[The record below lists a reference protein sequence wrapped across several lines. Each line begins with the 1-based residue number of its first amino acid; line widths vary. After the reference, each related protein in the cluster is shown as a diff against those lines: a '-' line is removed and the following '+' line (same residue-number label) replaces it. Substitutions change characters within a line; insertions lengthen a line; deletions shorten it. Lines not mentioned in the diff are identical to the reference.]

1 MLQLPPLIK
10 GLLQLRG
17 YSDPSV
23 VSEFLN
29 PQLANLPHP
38 SAMKGMADAIELVIE
53 AIVTNTPILIWGDY
67 DVDGTTATS
76 LLVNFFKK
84 LGVDVFWHIPN
95 RITEGYGLNVEYFKE
110 LPWKEGDPFV
120 FITVDCGISN
130 IDEIKEINKIGGR
143 VLVTDHHQL
152 PAQLPNCII
161 LNPSNPECGFT
172 TSTLSGVGVAFYLA
186 AGVRSVLIAQKTKL
200 NNHGTVPNLKSFLG
214 FVALGTIADV
224 VNLSPVNRI
233 LVRAGIETFTEPV
246 FCGLE
251 ALLHSCEINSGDVST
266 DDIGFNI
273 APTINAAGR
282 YGVGRKVVELLTEEE
297 PKKALKL
304 ALELKKLNAARKI
317 ACTEGT
323 TEILNVLDEETIK
336 TDKCIIISGEFFEGI
351 IGILASRLVDQFK
364 VPVIV
369 FTSANN
375 KLLKGSA
382 RSVQGIDIHKI
393 LTGCSFLLQ
402 KFGGHEMAAGM
413 SLREENF
420 LAFKEG
426 FVNILSTLQEKGIG
440 KIPVRRYDIEC
451 SIEEVFKEETLR
463 MYKKLE
469 PFGPG
474 NDQPLFYDS
483 KALVVAARQVGTNKE
498 HLQLTLRGTY
508 QNNIKAIGFNLGV
521 KGKNVIAGSVVKIIF
536 TPTINRFRE
545 SSTWQA
551 RLIDI
556 L

>member
-1 MLQLPPLIK
+1 MVQLPALIK
-10 GLLQLRG
+10 ELLQLRG
-17 YSDPSV
+17 YSDPDRIAD
-23 VSEFLN
+23 FLS

-38 SAMKGMADAIELVIE
+38 LSMKGMAEAIELIVE
-53 AIVTNTPILIWGDY
+53 AIQEETPILIWGDY

-84 LGVDVFWHIPN
+84 LGIDVFWHIPN
-95 RITEGYGLNVEYFKE
+95 RITEGYGLNFEYFKK
-110 LPWKEGDPFV
+110 LPWKEGESFI

-130 IDEIKEINKIGGR
+130 YKEIREIQQIGGR

-152 PAQLPNCII
+152 PTQLPECII
-161 LNPSNPECGFT
+161 INPSDPRCDFA
-172 TSTLSGVGVAFYLA
+172 SSSLAGVGVAFYLA
-186 AGVRSVLIAQKTKL
+186 AGIRSALIARKTKL
-200 NNHGTVPNLKSFLG
+200 KNKGVVPNLKSFLG

-233 LVRAGIETFTEPV
+233 LVRGGIETFSDPE
-246 FCGLE
+246 FCGLQ
-251 ALLHSCEINSGDVST
+251 ALLSSCEIVTGDVST

-282 YGVGRKVVELLTEEE
+282 YGVGRKVVELLTEKE
-297 PKKALKL
+297 PKKAAKL
-304 ALELKKLNAARKI
+304 AGELKKLNASRKI
-317 ACTEGT
+317 ACTEST

-336 TDKCIIISGEFFEGI
+336 EDKCIIILGDFFEGI

-369 FTSANN
+369 FTSSDN
-375 KLLKGSA
+375 KLIKGSA
-382 RSVQGIDIHKI
+382 RSVEGVDIHKI

-420 LAFKEG
+420 LAFKDT
-426 FVNILSTLQEKGIG
+426 FVSLLSMLQQDENG
-440 KIPVRRYDIEC
+440 KVPAKRYDIEC

-463 MYKKLE
+463 VYKMLE
-469 PFGPG
+469 PFGSG
-474 NDQPLFYDS
+474 NQQPLFYDT
-483 KALVVAARQVGTNKE
+483 KALVVAARQVGANKE

-508 QNNIKAIGFNLGV
+508 QNNIKAIGFNLGT
-521 KGKNVIAGSVVKIIF
+521 KGKDVIAGSVVKIIF
-536 TPTINRFRE
+536 TPTINRFKER
-545 SSTWQA
+545 STWQA
-551 RLIDI
+551 RITDI